1 MIMPYLSPKAAYSRF
16 ELSKYISI
24 QLVRVYR
31 EHIERGLLT
40 KEGVVFQPYN
50 TSSAQLSE
58 SIWERQGTDVLP
70 NAFNACPITFIL
82 I

>member
-1 MIMPYLSPKAAYSRF
+1 MPYYLSPKAAYSRF

-24 QLVRVYR
+24 QLLRIYR
-31 EHIERGLLT
+31 ENIEYGLLT

-50 TSSAQLSE
+50 TSPAQLSE
-58 SIWERQGTDVLP
+58 SIEERQGTDVLP
-70 NAFNACPITFIL
+70 NTFNARPVTFVL